1 MFRVLSFAL
10 LSCMLLSPGQ
20 AAPPQSARTLRLPG
34 DVKLE
39 LAWIPAGTFIMG
51 SPATESGRRADEG
64 PQTTVTLSRGFW
76 LGRTHVTIGQWK
88 SVMGAGVRAQLVR
101 MINDEEPHDLGGK
114 RQTRREYM
122 NFSLERVGDYL
133 AGEADDLPMYFVS
146 WEDAL
151 EFCRRLT
158 TLERAAGRLPEGYEY
173 DLPSEA
179 QWEYAARAGGRGAS
193 YGPLDAI
200 AWYDANSAQGYA
212 GKGFKVAG
220 GANGGPHA
228 VGLKAPNHWGLY
240 DMAGNVWQWC
250 RDWYAPYPG
259 GRRVDPAGA
268 ASGTMR
274 VNRGGSFG
282 SSGRDERSA
291 SRAGNPPFEASAYRG
306 FRLALVAR
314 QLTRN
319 AYSSRMPTDTASP
332 TY

>member
-1 MFRVLSFAL
+1 MFRTLCFGL
-10 LSCMLLSPGQ
+10 LGGMLLLPAQ

-39 LAWIPAGTFIMG
+39 LAWIPAGTFVMG
-51 SPATESGRRADEG
+51 SPAAESGRRADEN

-76 LGRTHVTIGQWK
+76 LGRTHVTIAQWR
-88 SVMGAGVRAQLVR
+88 SVMGVGLRGQLVK
-101 MINDEEPHDLGGK
+101 MIEDEEPHDLGGK
-114 RQTRREYM
+114 LQTRREYM
-122 NFSLERVGDYL
+122 GFSPGQVDDYL

-146 WEDAL
+146 WEDAM
-151 EFCRRLT
+151 EFCRRLSA
-158 TLERAAGRLPEGYEY
+158 LERAAGRLPEGYEY

-179 QWEYAARAGGRGAS
+179 QWEYAARAGSREAN
-193 YGPLDAI
+193 YQTLDAI

-228 VGLKAPNHWGLY
+228 VGLKSPNHWGLY
-240 DMAGNVWQWC
+240 DTAGNVWQWC
-250 RDWYAPYPG
+250 RDWYAPYSG
-259 GRRVDPAGA
+259 GKLVDPAGPP
-268 ASGTMR
+268 SGTLR

-282 SSGRDERSA
+282 SSARDERSA
-291 SRAGNPPFEASAYRG
+291 SRAANPPMEASAYRG

-314 QLTRN
+314 QPTRN
-319 AYSSRMPTDTASP
+319 AYSSRMPTDTESP